1 MYIKKNNLLLII
13 CLLNKYLIFILNIIF
28 FYLKLLKYYFLNNT
42 KMMKKKVIPQ
52 LNNYNI
58 DDDILS
64 KVYNKELNMS
74 KKLKKIYF
82 GWRSFAFKD
91 NIINVA
97 FGMIIATSFKNV
109 VNSLVVDIIT
119 PCIIGL
125 SSGTDTQNLFIVLKQ
140 GNTLNITYIT
150 LKKAK
155 DDGAVTLNY
164 GLFINVFFNLLFV
177 SFILYLLTKLINSIK
192 NEMKKEM
199 KKIENI

>member
-1 MYIKKNNLLLII
+1 MTKN
-13 CLLNKYLIFILNIIF
+13 
-28 FYLKLLKYYFLNNT
+28 
-42 KMMKKKVIPQ
+42 KVIPQ
-52 LNNYNI
+52 LEESNINNSI
-58 DDDILS
+58 E
-64 KVYNKELNMS
+64 KFEKEEINMS
-74 KKLKKIYF
+74 KKLKKLYF

-119 PCIIGL
+119 PCLVGL
-125 SSGTDTQNLFIVLKQ
+125 SSGTDTENLFIVLKQ
-140 GNTLNITYIT
+140 GNTYNITYIT

-155 DDGAVTLNY
+155 EDGAITLNY

-177 SFILYLLTKLINSIK
+177 SFILYLLMKLITSIK
-192 NEMKKEM
+192 NEMKKEI